1 MSGKGKKRKRK
12 TQKISETCIGDWIK
26 TSTEGNLKPIT
37 NEQLQLPGFF
47 QTYIVDPFSEYCEIH
62 PAHNGEIQRLSMEWK
77 MFRFCKCRN
86 IIGEIH
92 PKKWK
97 YKCECM
103 GNGRMDCTCM
113 PIWHKNAPGEAS
125 EYLVQFIL
133 NHQVIAKSI
142 KQTLTQAKHL
152 VTKSL
157 KMVCDCN
164 TNKTNGLLAMSRDEP
179 GTEYDDIKQVDF
191 VPTGRRS

>member
-12 TQKISETCIGDWIK
+12 TQKLSETCIGDWIK

-62 PAHNGEIQRLSMEWK
+62 PAHNGEMQRLSMEWK

-97 YKCECM
+97 YKCECK
-103 GNGRMDCTCM
+103 GINAAGVRTMDCTCM

-164 TNKTNGLLAMSRDEP
+164 NNNIESYSSDPYEAL
-179 GTEYDDIKQVDF
+179 DIGF